1 MGEAT
6 AVAEQEGPGT
16 LSWKWLAGIALAVV
30 GFLVATW
37 MKAVADD
44 LDTLAKTVTQSLSS
58 HGERLASLEA
68 RDRSTTDHLDRI
80 EEKLDRVLE
89 RK

>member
-1 MGEAT
+1 MSEAAT
-6 AVAEQEGPGT
+6 AVPDSPGT
-16 LSWKWLAGIALAVV
+16 PSWKWLAGLALAVV
-30 GFLVATW
+30 GFLVASW

-58 HGERLASLEA
+58 HGERLATLEA
-68 RDRSTTDHLDRI
+68 QDRSTSEHLDRI
-80 EEKLDRVLE
+80 EKKLDHVLE